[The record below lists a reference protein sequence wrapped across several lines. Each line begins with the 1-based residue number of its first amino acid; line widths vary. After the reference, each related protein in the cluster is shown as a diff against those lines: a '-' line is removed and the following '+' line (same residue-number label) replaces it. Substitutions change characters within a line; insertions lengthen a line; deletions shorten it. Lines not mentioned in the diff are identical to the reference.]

1 MIFSDFWKTSMLKIA
16 IVFIVL
22 FALIGCGTP
31 PRPAGSDSPLYSII
45 SEQPDPQASSL
56 TMTIRVSGAATQT
69 NVRSVAE
76 SAINARRNQ
85 FRNIIVNSYTEEMT
99 AKEPP
104 FAISRLEGNSISH
117 HFNSLVETQKIPTH

>member
-1 MIFSDFWKTSMLKIA
+1 MLQTMIFSLA
-16 IVFIVL
+16 L
-22 FALIGCGTP
+22 FVLIGCGTA
-31 PRPAGSDSPLYSII
+31 PRLTSSETPLYSII
-45 SEQPDPQASSL
+45 SEQPDPQTGSL
-56 TMTIRVSGAATQT
+56 MMTIRVSGPATQT

-76 SAINARRNQ
+76 SAIEARRNQ

-117 HFNSLVETQKIPTH
+117 HFNSLAETQKIPTH